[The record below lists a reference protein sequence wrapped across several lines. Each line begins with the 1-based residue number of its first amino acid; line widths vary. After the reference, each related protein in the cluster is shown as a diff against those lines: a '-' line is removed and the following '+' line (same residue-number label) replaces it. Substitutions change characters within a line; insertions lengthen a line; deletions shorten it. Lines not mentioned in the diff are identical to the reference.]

1 MEVRTQMR
9 CLHCNR
15 RLALFK
21 SLRRKPYCSEQ
32 HWNLYRSEQAAVS
45 IKRLLD
51 VPTDDRVPVK
61 ALVSRSARGTDTPP
75 PQARFITEAAPSA
88 AKPPVSIPGDILIP
102 EAFDLILRPVRPR
115 VATEISPVL
124 DYAITNRARSASKL

>member
-15 RLALFK
+15 RLGLLK
-21 SLRRKPYCSEQ
+21 CLRRRPYCSEQ

-51 VPTDDRVPVK
+51 VPTDDRE
-61 ALVSRSARGTDTPP
+61 ALVQRSKPQSDSP
-75 PQARFITEAAPSA
+75 PQARFISEAAPSA
-88 AKPPVSIPGDILIP
+88 AKPPVSIPRDILIP
-102 EAFDLILRPVRPR
+102 ETFDLILRP
-115 VATEISPVL
+115 I
-124 DYAITNRARSASKL
+124 